1 MKDINLV
8 NLPDLALNGIA
19 EYLEPKDIIHL
30 CDSSPCFADLRRFLP
45 KYLDIK
51 GEDFHKRG
59 PDDGDFEPETY
70 FDGPEMNQ
78 GAYSIKMNF
87 QWKDLGWGNQR
98 GQIWIQLMRNGK
110 VLADTRE
117 DYFALAPHMNRGDE
131 LEDREVVI
139 RGHPVVDLLERGDR
153 LRFMRNVGG
162 GGGHSLTVRQFKVQV
177 ELKKY

>member
-1 MKDINLV
+1 
-8 NLPDLALNGIA
+8 
-19 EYLEPKDIIHL
+19 
-30 CDSSPCFADLRRFLP
+30 
-45 KYLDIK
+45 
-51 GEDFHKRG
+51 
-59 PDDGDFEPETY
+59 
-70 FDGPEMNQ
+70 MNQ

-87 QWKDLGWGNQR
+87 KWKDLGWGNQR

-117 DYFALAPHMNRGDE
+117 DYFALAPHMNRGGNRGRQSFIQFKFA

-162 GGGHSLTVRQFKVQV
+162 GGGDSLTVRHFKVQV